1 MGIKIDSEI
10 FNNLKFVDDIV
21 LAPEYTEE
29 LQTMLEQLNVES
41 KAVGLE
47 MNLSKTQV
55 MFNNNIDENDQNI
68 RIDGFQLKVVTSYTY

>member
-1 MGIKIDSEI
+1 
-10 FNNLKFVDDIV
+10 
-21 LAPEYTEE
+21 
-29 LQTMLEQLNVES
+29 MLEQLNVES